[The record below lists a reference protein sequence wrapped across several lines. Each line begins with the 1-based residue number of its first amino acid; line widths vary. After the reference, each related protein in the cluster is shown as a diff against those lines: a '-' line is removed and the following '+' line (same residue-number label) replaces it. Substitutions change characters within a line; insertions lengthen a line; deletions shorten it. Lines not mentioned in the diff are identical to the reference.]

1 MSRRRTILISL
12 VFFATLFTV
21 IASLQYWFIRHKIL
35 QTVGQQLDYWAYD
48 LSTTLNRGDQ
58 LDLAALRRSA
68 PKASAFV
75 VLASDGTVID
85 TRGFVRGSI
94 IYAALPAGL
103 AYDHPVHVKSAL
115 GEEWY
120 LVAKKVKGG
129 SIIVGESSIISPP
142 DINARLVDS
151 AKRLGNSIES
161 AMDPSSRDPN
171 ASVDFAVLGDDGILL
186 DDYGGIP
193 LKARKTGLLFAAHDS
208 VVTVSSTAFLVRKI
222 AIMDPAKHQ
231 RGTILVTKDVELEE
245 EMLHES
251 LVFNIVVAAASFVL
265 CGFVLVLEF
274 HKMR

>member
-12 VFFATLFTV
+12 VFFAMLFTV

-85 TRGFVRGSI
+85 ARGFVRGSI

-208 VVTVSSTAFLVRKI
+208 VVTVSSTAFLVRKV

>member
-1 MSRRRTILISL
+1 MSRRRAILVSL
-12 VFFATLFTV
+12 IFFATLFTV

-35 QTVGQQLDYWAYD
+35 NTVGQQLDYWAYD

-58 LDLAALRRSA
+58 LDLAALRRSV

-103 AYDHPVHVKSAL
+103 AYDHPVHVKSTL
-115 GEEWY
+115 GEEWH

-142 DINARLVDS
+142 DINARLLDS
-151 AKRLGNSIES
+151 AKRFGNSIES

-171 ASVDFAVLGDDGILL
+171 ASVGFAVLGDDGILL

-208 VVTVSSTAFLVRKI
+208 VVTVSSMAFLVRKI

-265 CGFVLVLEF
+265 CGFCLSWNST
-274 HKMR
+274 K